1 MWLSSEDNGP
11 HLGAYGDAYADTPN
25 LDRLAE
31 RGMTYLNVWSTAPVC
46 APARTTIISGLYP
59 PSTGS
64 QHMRSRTSLPEG
76 FRFFP
81 QYLRDGGYYV
91 TNNAKEDYNLEKPGE
106 VWHDSSRE
114 AHWRNA
120 PRGIPFFAVF
130 NFTVSHESQIRRRPH
145 AAVHDPGLVRVPA
158 YHPDTPEVRRDWAQY
173 YDKVTEMD
181 AHAGLRLRDLED
193 AGLADDTIIFY
204 WGDHGPGLPRNK
216 RTALD
221 TGLRVPLIVVIPPKY
236 RHLAPDDWKGGATTG
251 RLVGFIDFAPTV
263 LSLAGIQPPEHFQGA
278 AFMGEYEAQPSS
290 HLFGFSGR
298 MDERYD
304 LVRSVRDERWLYARN
319 FMPHRPHGQHV
330 DYLFQTP
337 TTQVWH
343 RMWEAGEL
351 APEQSEF
358 WEEKATE
365 ELYDLVADPD
375 QGHNLAASLDHRHV
389 LDRLRSSLRRQLLA
403 TRDLGL
409 LPEAEIHSRAEAAGA
424 TPYEYGHSAAY
435 RLEEILEVAEL
446 ASDRARGSAD
456 DLSRLHAGL
465 LDDDSAI
472 RAWSALGFLVRGQ
485 RGVRAGGL
493 KLREA
498 LDDEAVA
505 VRTHAAEALGRFG
518 NEEERSRAVASLL
531 ADSSLDKRGL
541 FDVVLALN
549 ALDAVGEVAKTQ
561 RAEIAALPL
570 ERETIAPRNSFYV
583 RRLVEKILSDLD

>member
-1 MWLSSEDNGP
+1 
-11 HLGAYGDAYADTPN
+11 
-25 LDRLAE
+25 
-31 RGMTYLNVWSTAPVC
+31 MTTTA
-46 APARTTIISGLYP
+46 
-59 PSTGS
+59 
-64 QHMRSRTSLPEG
+64 
-76 FRFFP
+76 
-81 QYLRDGGYYV
+81 
-91 TNNAKEDYNLEKPGE
+91 
-106 VWHDSSRE
+106 
-114 AHWRNA
+114 
-120 PRGIPFFAVF
+120 
-130 NFTVSHESQIRRRPH
+130 
-145 AAVHDPGLVRVPA
+145 
-158 YHPDTPEVRRDWAQY
+158 
-173 YDKVTEMD
+173 
-181 AHAGLRLRDLED
+181 
-193 AGLADDTIIFY
+193 
-204 WGDHGPGLPRNK
+204 
-216 RTALD
+216 
-221 TGLRVPLIVVIPPKY
+221 
-236 RHLAPDDWKGGATTG
+236 
-251 RLVGFIDFAPTV
+251 TV
-263 LSLAGIQPPEHFQGA
+263 LSLAGIEPPEHFQGT
-278 AFMGEYEAQPSS
+278 AFLGAYEAQPSS

-304 LVRSVRDERWLYARN
+304 LVRSVRDERWLYVRN

-330 DYLFQTP
+330 AYLFQTP

-365 ELYDLVADPD
+365 ELYDLAADPD
-375 QGHNLAASLDHRHV
+375 QVHNLAASPDHRQV

-409 LPEAEIHSRAEAAGA
+409 LPEAEIYSRAEAVGA

-465 LDDDSAI
+465 LDEDSAI
-472 RAWSALGFLVRGQ
+472 RAWSALGFLVRGR

-493 KLREA
+493 RLREA

-518 NEEERSRAVASLL
+518 NDEERVLAVASLL
-531 ADSSLDKRGL
+531 ADSSLHKRGL

-549 ALDAVGEVAKTQ
+549 ALDAVGEAAKAR

-570 ERETIAPRNSFYV
+570 EREGIAPRNAFYV
-583 RRLVEKILSDLD
+583 ERLVEKILSGLD